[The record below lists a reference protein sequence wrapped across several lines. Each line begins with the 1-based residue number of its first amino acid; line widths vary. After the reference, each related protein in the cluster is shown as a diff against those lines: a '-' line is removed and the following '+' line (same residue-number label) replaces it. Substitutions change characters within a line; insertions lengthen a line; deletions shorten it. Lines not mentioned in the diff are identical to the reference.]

1 MDTQPALRGR
11 VAPSPRRDGESP
23 PPASEDGGGPR
34 RNRIFGR
41 RRLAARRTL
50 VSHLAVLALAGLSLS
65 LVSGRIAGGVTT
77 AGVLTPPGLT
87 YRAVMGQS
95 TGTQGGGDF
104 PVRTGAAAA
113 APTPAPFMYIE
124 HEVKEGETLS
134 SIAAEYGVE
143 LDYLIWNNPEVA
155 DPDLLLVGEK
165 LVIPGTSGIIY
176 HVRLGDTLTD
186 IAATYGIEP
195 EAVTEFAPNNLE
207 SPDFITEGMVLV
219 LPGAVPPPPV
229 IEPPAPP
236 AEAPISGAE
245 PALVSEPTP
254 PPVPPVLAQPA
265 AAPLPPASA
274 SFIWPVAGSV
284 NSQFGPRWGGFH
296 SGIDIGA
303 PYGTAVGAAAGGQV
317 VLTVYSDVG
326 FGYHVVIRH
335 DDGSETLYAHLSAIY
350 VGLGQYVAQGEA
362 IGAVGCTGWCT
373 GNHLHFEVHIGG
385 TPVNPLLYLP

>member
-1 MDTQPALRGR
+1 M
-11 VAPSPRRDGESP
+11 PS
-23 PPASEDGGGPR
+23 
-34 RNRIFGR
+34 I
-41 RRLAARRTL
+41 
-50 VSHLAVLALAGLSLS
+50 
-65 LVSGRIAGGVTT
+65 
-77 AGVLTPPGLT
+77 
-87 YRAVMGQS
+87 
-95 TGTQGGGDF
+95 
-104 PVRTGAAAA
+104 
-113 APTPAPFMYIE
+113 
-124 HEVKEGETLS
+124 
-134 SIAAEYGVE
+134 
-143 LDYLIWNNPEVA
+143 
-155 DPDLLLVGEK
+155 
-165 LVIPGTSGIIY
+165 TS
-176 HVRLGDTLTD
+176 
-186 IAATYGIEP
+186 
-195 EAVTEFAPNNLE
+195 
-207 SPDFITEGMVLV
+207 
-219 LPGAVPPPPV
+219 
-229 IEPPAPP
+229 
-236 AEAPISGAE
+236 EAPISGAE